1 MTLHMP
7 NSNHIN
13 HTQSTRGTGIKLF
26 NNLPTKIK
34 KKIK

>member
-13 HTQSTRGTGIKLF
+13 HTQSTHSTAIKLL
-26 NNLPTKIK
+26 NNLPTKILK
-34 KKIK
+34 N